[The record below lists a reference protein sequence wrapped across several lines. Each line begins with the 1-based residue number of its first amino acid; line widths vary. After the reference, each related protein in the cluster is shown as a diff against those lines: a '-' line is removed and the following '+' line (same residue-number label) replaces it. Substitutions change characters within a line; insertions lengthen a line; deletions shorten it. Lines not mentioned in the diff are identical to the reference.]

1 MNLSDIKAAARS
13 QLEVDL
19 GEMPKIVR
27 IPAIDDLYMLGF
39 ARGAYWALNLT
50 PADFHDDKPCEI
62 ADKHVTT
69 ESGDLDLAGRPLRQG
84 D

>member
-50 PADFHDDKPCEI
+50 PADFHDDKQDER

-69 ESGDLDLAGRPLRQG
+69 AEGDLTTYGSPLRPG
-84 D
+84 K

>member
-50 PADFHDDKPCEI
+50 PADFHDDKPDER

-69 ESGDLDLAGRPLRQG
+69 GPGDLDLAGRPLKAG
-84 D
+84 S

>member
-50 PADFHDDKPCEI
+50 PADFHDDKPDER

-69 ESGDLDLAGRPLRQG
+69 AEGDLTTYGSPLRPG
-84 D
+84 K